1 MTNESAEDA
10 LLSPG
15 EAAAFLGISRQRL
28 TQLREKGQVRA
39 IRMGHFWV
47 YPRSSLEQ
55 RKAQSELHAREEE
68 SSGNYTPGLVL
79 AW

>member
-1 MTNESAEDA
+1 MTDEPEHDA

-55 RKAQSELHAREEE
+55 RKAQSELHTKEEDAE
-68 SSGNYTPGLVL
+68 GNYAPGLML
-79 AW
+79 AA

>member
-1 MTNESAEDA
+1 MTDQSEDDA

-39 IRMGHFWV
+39 SRMGHFWV
-47 YPRSSLEQ
+47 YPRSSLQE
-55 RKAQSELHAREEE
+55 RKAQFGSHTKEEE
-68 SSGNYTPGLVL
+68 SEGNYAPGLVL